1 MLMTNIGEE
10 IVKAVG
16 TRGES
21 QIAEDWRCQDK
32 ATPEEHAEIEVN
44 KKLTFQIVVVS
55 NSV

>member
-1 MLMTNIGEE
+1 MTNIGEE